1 MKNFKKNLPLLLI
14 AVPGIIIVLIMKYL
28 PLPGMYL
35 AFVDYSPVPGMS
47 YWYSLF
53 TSEFVGLE
61 NFQFLVQNPDL
72 GMILKNTIFYNV
84 ALIALGLICAVAVA
98 IMMKEV
104 FFNKTKKTM
113 QTMMFFPFFM
123 SWVSISFMMEG
134 FFDTEN
140 GLLNQIIEFFGG
152 TPIDWYSD
160 PTWWPFIIIF
170 MGVWKSLGYNS
181 VIYLSAITAIDNSY
195 YEAAMIDGASKWQQ
209 IKKITLP
216 SIKPMM
222 IILTLLGLGGIMYSD
237 FGLFYQ
243 LPKNSSALY
252 EVTTTLD
259 VFVYNALKSLNA
271 IELSAAAA
279 FFQSMVGFILVI
291 GANFVVKKIDRDSS
305 LF

>member
-1 MKNFKKNLPLLLI
+1 MRNLRKNLPLLLI
-14 AVPGIIIVLIMKYL
+14 AVPGIIIVFIMKYL

-35 AFVDYSPVPGMS
+35 AFVDYNPAPGMS

-61 NFQFLVQNPDL
+61 NFQFLVQNPDI
-72 GMILKNTIFYNV
+72 GMILKNTLFYNIT
-84 ALIALGLICAVAVA
+84 LIVLGLVCAVAVA
-98 IMMKEV
+98 IMMKEI
-104 FFNKTKKTM
+104 FFNRTKKTM

-134 FFDTEN
+134 FFDAES

-181 VIYLSAITAIDNSY
+181 VVYLSAITAIDNSY
-195 YEAAMIDGASKWQQ
+195 YEAAMIDGASKWKQ
-209 IKKITLP
+209 ITKITIP

-222 IILTLLGLGGIMYSD
+222 IVLTLLGLGGIMYSD

-279 FFQSMVGFILVI
+279 FFQSVVGFILVI
-291 GANFVVKKIDRDSS
+291 GANFVVKKIDKDSG